1 MKITNPLEA
10 TMSYQKLDSNAFAT
24 LLKAELG
31 TVVGSPA
38 AWAHLAPRITK
49 RSPRHVWRWTLAAG
63 LAGAA
68 VVLAAGAAFAVSSL
82 TGGHIIIHR
91 VPTAVSGS
99 GKPLPMAI
107 TRPFTTT
114 LADAEQRA
122 GFTALTLAGDNQ
134 ASLQRVLYAPSSKGR
149 GGSIDLVYQIAGA
162 KVQVVEWLDT
172 RGADAPLDVYLK
184 DYPTG
189 LLGAGS
195 SIDKDT
201 IESIGGSEYL
211 FLRSPDGGRV
221 DTVVWKTGNGVVVHL
236 SPAYSENYHP
246 NGLDRQTILEVISHL
261 Q

>member
-1 MKITNPLEA
+1 MSSQKRDIT
-10 TMSYQKLDSNAFAT
+10 AFSA
-24 LLKAELG
+24 LLKAELS
-31 TVVGSPA
+31 TVVGSRST
-38 AWAHLAPRITK
+38 WAQLAPNVTK
-49 RSPRHVWRWTLAAG
+49 TAPRRAWRWTLSAG

-82 TGGHIIIHR
+82 TGGHIVIHR

-99 GKPLPMAI
+99 AKPLPIAI
-107 TRPFTTT
+107 APPFTTT

-122 GFTALTLAGDNQ
+122 GLTALTLAGDNR

-149 GGSIDLVYQIAGA
+149 RGSIDLVYEVAGA
-162 KVQVVEWLDT
+162 KVQVVESLDT

-211 FLRSPDGGRV
+211 FLRSPDGSQIDMV
-221 DTVVWKTGNGVVVHL
+221 LWKNQNGVVVHL

-246 NGLDRQTILEVISHL
+246 NGLDRQTILEVISNL

>member
-1 MKITNPLEA
+1 MKITIPLEV
-10 TMSYQKLDSNAFAT
+10 TMSYRKLDISTFSA

-31 TVVGSPA
+31 TVVVSPS
-38 AWAHLAPRITK
+38 AWTRLAPRV
-49 RSPRHVWRWTLAAG
+49 SNAAPRRAWRWTLSAA

-82 TGGHIIIHR
+82 TGHIVIHR
-91 VPTAVSGS
+91 VPSAVSGAA
-99 GKPLPMAI
+99 KPLPIAI
-107 TRPFTTT
+107 TPPFTTT

-122 GFTALTLAGDNQ
+122 GLTALTLTGDNR
-134 ASLQRVLYAPSSKGR
+134 ARLQRVLYAPSYKGR
-149 GGSIDLVYQIAGA
+149 RGSIDLVYEIAGA
-162 KVQVVEWLDT
+162 KVQVVESLDA

-195 SIDKDT
+195 SIDKDN

-211 FLRSPDGGRV
+211 FLRSPDGSRIDMV
-221 DTVVWKTGNGVVVHL
+221 IWQNQNGVVVHL

-246 NGLDRQTILEVISHL
+246 NGLDRQTILEVISNL

>member
-1 MKITNPLEA
+1 MSSQKRDIT
-10 TMSYQKLDSNAFAT
+10 AFSA

-31 TVVGSPA
+31 TVVGSRST
-38 AWAHLAPRITK
+38 WAQLAPNVTK
-49 RSPRHVWRWTLAAG
+49 TAPRRAWRWTLSAG

-82 TGGHIIIHR
+82 TGGQIVIHR

-99 GKPLPMAI
+99 AKPLPIAI
-107 TRPFTTT
+107 APPFTTT

-122 GFTALTLAGDNQ
+122 GLTALTLAGDNR

-149 GGSIDLVYQIAGA
+149 RGSIDLVYEVAGA
-162 KVQVVEWLDT
+162 KVQVVESLDT

-211 FLRSPDGGRV
+211 FLRSPDGSQIDMV
-221 DTVVWKTGNGVVVHL
+221 LWKNHNGVVVHL

-246 NGLDRQTILEVISHL
+246 NGLDRQTILEVISNL

>member
-1 MKITNPLEA
+1 MSSQKRDIT
-10 TMSYQKLDSNAFAT
+10 AFSA
-24 LLKAELG
+24 LLKAELS
-31 TVVGSPA
+31 TVVGSRSTSA
-38 AWAHLAPRITK
+38 QLAPNVTK
-49 RSPRHVWRWTLAAG
+49 TAPRRAWRWTLSAG

-82 TGGHIIIHR
+82 TGGHIVIHR

-99 GKPLPMAI
+99 AKPLPIAI
-107 TRPFTTT
+107 APPFTTT

-122 GFTALTLAGDNQ
+122 GLTALTLAGDNR

-149 GGSIDLVYQIAGA
+149 RGSIDLVYEVAGA
-162 KVQVVEWLDT
+162 KVQVVESLDT

-195 SIDKDT
+195 SVDKDT

-211 FLRSPDGGRV
+211 FLRSPDGSQIDMV
-221 DTVVWKTGNGVVVHL
+221 LWKEQNGVVVHL

-246 NGLDRQTILEVISHL
+246 NGLDRQTILEVISNL